1 VTKLSSVVVPGD
13 LVEGLIYEAV
23 EKVLD
28 AADRITY
35 NGYFFVDTADLLQG
49 ATGLS
54 AVSLAGL
61 LRGTVHGGLAV
72 APTLKDDGFRQG
84 LAFLIEYVNAAG
96 RFGGLTTRTA
106 FENQDPGWEVVKNN
120 FDFGGESAFMRKEIR
135 AGSLYQKNARFKFC
149 SRVAGGDRFVYWKR
163 S

>member
-1 VTKLSSVVVPGD
+1 MTKLSSLVIPGD

-28 AADRITY
+28 AADRIAY
-35 NGYFFVDTADLLQG
+35 NGFYWVDTVDLLQG

-61 LRGTVHGGLAV
+61 LRGTVHGGLA
-72 APTLKDDGFRQG
+72 APPTLKDDGFRQG
-84 LAFLIEYVNAAG
+84 LGFLVEFVNAAG
-96 RFGGLTTRTA
+96 RLGGADTRNGL
-106 FENQDPGWEVVKNN
+106 ESIDPGFEAVKNN
-120 FDFGGESAFMRKEIR
+120 FDYGGESAFMRKEIR
-135 AGSLYQKNARFKFC
+135 QASLFQHNSRFKFC